1 MKKIC
6 KLLGNQVMVAL
17 IFATMI
23 IFSSFIF
30 KDSSASFT
38 IMMLIIAVYF
48 SASASLNKNKCQN
61 KEAEY

>member
-1 MKKIC
+1 MKTIC

-23 IFSSFIF
+23 IFSGFVF
-30 KDSSASFT
+30 KGNSASFT

-48 SASASLNKNKCQN
+48 SVSASLNKKKC
-61 KEAEY
+61 ES